1 MEEDEFRN
9 TYHAVNEQRCVFE
22 KTILSRRAGCEFG
35 KRFCI
40 AEREGV
46 ACGHNEAHQRC
57 KELLETLRQ
66 NALFS
71 LRLTQLDDP
80 LPHGKEIKVQAGG
93 LIGLQKILHSTDDN
107 AAIDNIN
114 GLLEQALSR
123 YGNLH
128 ALPYE
133 ELVRSIVHF
142 EPRRRGRGLKK

>member
-46 ACGHNEAHQRC
+46 ACRHSEAHQRC
-57 KELLETLRQ
+57 KELLDTMRH

-71 LRLTQLDDP
+71 LRLTQLEDQ
-80 LPHGKEIKVQAGG
+80 LPHGKEIKVQTGG
-93 LIGLQKILHSTDDN
+93 LIGLQRILAADQTDD
-107 AAIDNIN
+107 AIGDIN

-123 YGNLH
+123 FGGLQS
-128 ALPYE
+128 LPYDE
-133 ELVRSIVHF
+133 IVRSIVHF